1 MEYNP
6 DDDNQSEYAGDHS
19 VFGASHTSFKTIM
32 SGATA
37 MTSNQQH
44 INKMIKANIDNEEDL
59 DEYVEQILDMQRK
72 KAKREE

>member
-6 DDDNQSEYAGDHS
+6 DEDDDNNMSEYAGDHS

-32 SGATA
+32 SGATN

-44 INKMIKANIDNEEDL
+44 INKMIKAKIDADEDL
-59 DEYVEQILDMQRK
+59 DEYIE
-72 KAKREE
+72 